1 MTRPSL
7 ALLAA
12 ALACIAAAPAKA
24 PPSKAPTPKAAAK
37 PAAAKPAAPKPTAP
51 AAYDAQDP
59 QSLIAL
65 LTDAGAKAQP
75 GRRDADAMFVAVTS
89 TAANFSV
96 QFAGCD
102 RSGRNCQAALYDALL
117 DVKAPTL
124 VQVNGFNQTSV
135 TCRVY
140 LDQGNK
146 PHVVYS
152 AVLLKSDVRKSA
164 ETHLAAWQGCIVEA
178 RNFVT
183 DPTGYLANAA

>member
-24 PPSKAPTPKAAAK
+24 PPSKAPTAK
-37 PAAAKPAAPKPTAP
+37 PGPAKPVAPKPATP
-51 AAYDAQDP
+51 AVAYDAQDP

-65 LTDAGAKAQP
+65 LTSAGAKTQV
-75 GRRDADAMFVAVTS
+75 GRRDADAVFVSVTS

-102 RSGRNCQAALYDALL
+102 RSGRNCQAALYDDLL

-164 ETHLAAWQGCIVEA
+164 ETHLAAWQGCIVDA